1 MAKTIAKKNTG
12 AQAFRKPCGSR
23 PSRPARWPSW
33 KMSRATPNA
42 APTAS
47 RLVTTP
53 TAARIGACSAT
64 SSSRKPSARTT
75 PMTSGVLAVSAAS
88 RSWFSATEPPTSAPC
103 GEVGAQAVDGGA
115 DGLVGRVV
123 LGDDLDHARC
133 RRGRASAGMTWATPG
148 VGLGDGGDLRG
159 VGLGG
164 DDLQRAGRALAER
177 VLHLG
182 VGDARAV
189 ALGHD
194 LDRRHA
200 GLQPEHGDAQRDE
213 RRRRRRRRRRAAGA
227 TGARPRRRSA
237 ASGARRS
244 APTAATACPRAGRA
258 WPARR
263 AAASASPRG

>member
-12 AQAFRKPCGSR
+12 AHAFRKPCGSR

-53 TAARIGACSAT
+53 TAARMGACSAT
-64 SSSRKPSARTT
+64 SSSRNPSARTT
-75 PMTSGVLAVSAAS
+75 PMTSGVLALSAAS
-88 RSWFSATEPPTSAPC
+88 RSWFSATEPPTSAPS
-103 GEVGAQAVDGGA
+103 GRSLRRRSMVAPTALSDGSC
-115 DGLVGRVV
+115 
-123 LGDDLDHARC
+123 LGTTWTITLPARP
-133 RRGRASAGMTWATPG
+133 GMAGMTWATPASALAVAATCAASAFG
-148 VGLGDGGDLRG
+148 R
-159 VGLGG
+159 
-164 DDLQRAGRALAER
+164 DDLQRAGRALAEG

-182 VGDARAV
+182 VGGARAV

-213 RRRRRRRRRRAAGA
+213 DRDGHGA
-227 TGARPRRRSA
+227 VGDRPAPQALGPGGEAA
-237 ASGARRS
+237 ASGARPS
-244 APTAATACPRAGRA
+244 APTAARACPRAGRA
-258 WPARR
+258 WRARPA
-263 AAASASPRG
+263 AG